1 MTSPYHFY
9 FIFVP
14 SRTSNSREVRFGG
27 VAILKQISALH
38 RKNSLKFSEYLFDL
52 TFLVHMPQV
61 ISKLSFVWHFP
72 NWATEGPRKNWPL
85 SAVLF
90 WQISVTICV
99 CLSIAFF
106 LSYFDH
112 GTFEEVA
119 TVVYALY
126 VVFLSLKLNQKG
138 WFTIMF
144 ILTLLIELCEVLY
157 EGSFQV

>member
-9 FIFVP
+9 FVVVP
-14 SRTSNSREVRFGG
+14 RRTSNLREVRFGE
-27 VAILKQISALH
+27 VAILKQISMLD
-38 RKNSLKFSEYLFDL
+38 RKNSWKFSEYLFDL
-52 TFLVHMPQV
+52 KFLEHMPHF
-61 ISKLSFVWHFP
+61 ISKLSFIFHFSI
-72 NWATEGPRKNWPL
+72 WASEGPPKNQPL
-85 SAVLF
+85 TDVLS
-90 WQISVTICV
+90 WQISATIWV

-106 LSYFDH
+106 FSSFDH

-138 WFTIMF
+138 WFTIMLM
-144 ILTLLIELCEVLY
+144 LTLLKELCEVLY